1 MVGRMRAACAPCPAA
16 NAAGSPPPTSLSVAA
31 TDVGGRCALAGVRA
45 TASAGTATA
54 LLAELPARMPVPVPA
69 IRVDGGSA
77 FVAGGGTACRERGIA
92 RSVLPPRSPKLNGRA
107 APPNGTARRE
117 RRACDEGGLA
127 SPALHAALPAWAR
140 PTRLSDPTKRSGTT
154 PPPPPSPPSRPH
166 MYRSSTDVAILL
178 SRRELDVLRLL
189 AAGLSD
195 RAIAEALFIGER
207 TVNTHVARTFAKL
220 GVRNRAAAVTAAAAA
235 GLIDRPV
242 PPVDPA

>member
-1 MVGRMRAACAPCPAA
+1 
-16 NAAGSPPPTSLSVAA
+16 
-31 TDVGGRCALAGVRA
+31 
-45 TASAGTATA
+45 
-54 LLAELPARMPVPVPA
+54 
-69 IRVDGGSA
+69 
-77 FVAGGGTACRERGIA
+77 
-92 RSVLPPRSPKLNGRA
+92 
-107 APPNGTARRE
+107 
-117 RRACDEGGLA
+117 
-127 SPALHAALPAWAR
+127 
-140 PTRLSDPTKRSGTT
+140 
-154 PPPPPSPPSRPH
+154 

-242 PPVDPA
+242 PL